1 MRKPLSVGLKIGSEF
16 VRVHDTISIIAKV
29 SPQNCIIN
37 DAMKP
42 VLNGVA
48 TFTQAIFTGY
58 IGQCSITFEAFF
70 HDSSNT
76 KATYQQSIATTI
88 KVIASHMTVVEKL
101 PSGTLEGGSPYN
113 FKGKKEPHYCAKQ
126 TKLTMKIQLGLR

>member
-1 MRKPLSVGLKIGSEF
+1 MRKSLSVGLKIGSEF

-48 TFTQAIFTGY
+48 TFSQAIFNGY
-58 IGQCSITFEAFF
+58 IGQCNITFEAFF
-70 HDSSNT
+70 HDIANT
-76 KATYQQSIATTI
+76 KATYQQSLSTTI
-88 KVIASHMTVVEKL
+88 TVIASHMTVVEKL
-101 PSGTLEGGSPYN
+101 PSVLNAGSPYN
-113 FKGKKEPHYCAKQ
+113 FAGRNNHKK
-126 TKLTMKIQLGLR
+126 TRT